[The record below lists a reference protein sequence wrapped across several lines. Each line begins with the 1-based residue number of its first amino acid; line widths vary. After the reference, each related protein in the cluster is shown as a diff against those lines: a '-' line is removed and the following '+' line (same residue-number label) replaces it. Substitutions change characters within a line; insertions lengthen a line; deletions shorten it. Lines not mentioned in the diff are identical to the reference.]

1 MKITRIIATVAAMS
15 ALVSCTFVHV
25 NGKLGNKFI
34 KGEGE
39 MLEKAYNIGEVRHL
53 TCNVPA
59 ELTIKAGGPS
69 LTIDTY
75 QNIHEALS
83 VVSEGGELVIK
94 GLDDCNFRD
103 TKLKIELSCGSI
115 ETMEVNGAVDL
126 KTPDGL
132 AVGDISI
139 VINGAFNW
147 ETDGLTGNSIKLVV
161 NGAGNCD
168 ISGIDIKT
176 MDLKVN
182 GAGKLELAG
191 KADKVDACLDGA
203 GNIDVKNLKCD
214 DVSADVNGL
223 GTVKRN

>member
-75 QNIHEALS
+75 QNVHEALS

-115 ETMEVNGAVDL
+115 ETMEVNGA
-126 KTPDGL
+126 
-132 AVGDISI
+132 
-139 VINGAFNW
+139 
-147 ETDGLTGNSIKLVV
+147 
-161 NGAGNCD
+161 GNCD

-182 GAGKLELAG
+182 GAGNLELAG

-203 GNIDVKNLKCD
+203 GSIDVKNLQCD

>member
-25 NGKLGNKFI
+25 NGKLGGKII

-39 MLEKAYNIGEVRHL
+39 IETKSYNVGEVRHL

-59 ELTIKAGGPS
+59 ELTITAGAPS
-69 LTIDTY
+69 LSISTY
-75 QNIHEALS
+75 QNIHEVLS
-83 VVSEGGELVIK
+83 VVSEGDDLVVK
-94 GLDDCNFRD
+94 GLDDCSFRD
-103 TKLKIELSCGSI
+103 TKLKIELSCGSL

-126 KTPDGL
+126 KTPGGL

-147 ETDGLTGNSIKLVV
+147 ETDGLTGNSLKLEV
-161 NGAGNCD
+161 NGAGNCN
-168 ISGIDIKT
+168 ISGIDIKA

-182 GAGKLELAG
+182 GAGNLELAG
-191 KADKVDACLDGA
+191 RADKVDACLDGA
-203 GNIDVKNLKCD
+203 GSIDVKNLKCD
-214 DVSADVNGL
+214 DISADVNGL